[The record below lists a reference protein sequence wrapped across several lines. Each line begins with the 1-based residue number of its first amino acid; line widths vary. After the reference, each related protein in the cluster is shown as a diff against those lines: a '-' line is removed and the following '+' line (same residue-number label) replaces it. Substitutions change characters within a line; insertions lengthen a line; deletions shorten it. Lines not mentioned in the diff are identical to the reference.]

1 MRAGDTDA
9 GAVEALAQLD
19 GHVLHNLLRHPI
31 FGVRQPIARNMVAL
45 GPLHPPHL
53 DHLGAREGGFSGGDD
68 DPRLALHFRTLGP
81 EPANELDRLAQLVV
95 DDGTSVEG
103 MIVDTVNKVLISD
116 PTPPYVPPPDLATQ
130 LLAALVNNG
139 TITPDAIDDATLTK
153 VNAVLMASGAIS
165 TAMEKSGGTTAK
177 MAAPATSD

>member
-1 MRAGDTDA
+1 MSLGIQYDTA
-9 GAVEALAQLD
+9 TGSISATLSPPLPATQAL
-19 GHVLHNLLRHPI
+19 P
-31 FGVRQPIARNMVAL
+31 
-45 GPLHPPHL
+45 
-53 DHLGAREGGFSGGDD
+53 EG
-68 DPRLALHFRTLGP
+68 
-81 EPANELDRLAQLVV
+81 LAQLVV